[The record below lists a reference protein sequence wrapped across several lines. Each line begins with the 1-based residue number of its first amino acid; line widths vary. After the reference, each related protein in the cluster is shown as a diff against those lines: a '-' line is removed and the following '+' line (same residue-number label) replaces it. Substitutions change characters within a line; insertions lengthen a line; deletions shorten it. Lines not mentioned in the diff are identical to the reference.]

1 VKKRALYAAAGL
13 LAFAPPFHAHDI
25 ITTNLTFS
33 RDVSRIFASH
43 CLSCHGSGTDIPLTT
58 YQEAR
63 PWL

>member
-33 RDVSRIFASH
+33 RDVSRIFKQLIHVKVRLLREQLA
-43 CLSCHGSGTDIPLTT
+43 GK
-58 YQEAR
+58 E
-63 PWL
+63 